1 VDLPVLW
8 VYRERIKKNA
18 LVSTDAQIAFSKK
31 AEQITTIPMACK
43 PRRAADACPSGVM
56 IIPTLPRMLK
66 EDLSKG
72 F

>member
-31 AEQITTIPMACK
+31 AEQITTVPHDMQAV
-43 PRRAADACPSGVM
+43 PGREAQA
-56 IIPTLPRMLK
+56 TL
-66 EDLSKG
+66 G
-72 F
+72 Q